1 METIIPA
8 LISGLC
14 VAIPSIIATLI
25 SNANNKRQSEE
36 NRKLTIYRIDEL
48 EKKVTKHNNLVE
60 RVYKIEQDLAVH
72 HEEYHN
78 LKDKVDVIE

>member
-1 METIIPA
+1 METIIVS

-14 VAIPSIIATLI
+14 VAVPSIIATFI
-25 SNANNKRQSEE
+25 NNSN

-60 RVYKIEQDLAVH
+60 RVYGIEQKIAVH
-72 HEEYHN
+72 EEEYHN
-78 LKDKVDVIE
+78 LKDKVECIE

>member
-1 METIIPA
+1 METIITA

-14 VAIPSIIATLI
+14 VAIPSLIATFI
-25 SNANNKRQSEE
+25 GNANNKRQAEE

-60 RVYKIEQDLAVH
+60 LVYKIEQNLAVH
-72 HEEYHN
+72 EEEYHN
-78 LKDKVDVIE
+78 LKDKVDCLE

>member
-1 METIIPA
+1 METIIVA

-14 VAIPSIIATLI
+14 VAIPSVIATFI
-25 SNANNKRQSEE
+25 NNSS

-48 EKKVTKHNNLVE
+48 EKKVTKHNNLIE
-60 RVYKIEQDLAVH
+60 RVYNIEKKLEVH

-78 LKDKVDVIE
+78 LKEKVDVMEME